1 MSDRDPGED
10 SADGGASTG
19 TDAEP
24 PTPTDA
30 AVPDAAPTDAAPTDV
45 APTELAATEE
55 ALEPGVAGPDA
66 LGGELAP
73 TDIPLTPLEALEL
86 SPAVWRIVAV
96 AGVTMDL
103 PSANP
108 EVVLH
113 EAQDPWRELRIP
125 VGLAEG
131 TAIAY
136 AFRSIDTPRPLTHEM
151 VTEILDRHDVSI
163 EAVRITVRRGQLF
176 FAEIDTMGPRG
187 RRVVPC
193 RPSDALALA
202 LRQRLPTP
210 ILVAEWVF
218 TGADAPSE
226 SAGAPE
232 ATAGTT
238 DTSA

>member
-1 MSDRDPGED
+1 MSDLGPGEPPEHQPVEGPPVTAAESD
-10 SADGGASTG
+10 LSAV
-19 TDAEP
+19 P
-24 PTPTDA
+24 PTPLET
-30 AVPDAAPTDAAPTDV
+30 
-45 APTELAATEE
+45 LA
-55 ALEPGVAGPDA
+55 
-66 LGGELAP
+66 
-73 TDIPLTPLEALEL
+73 L
-86 SPAVWRIVAV
+86 SPETWRIAAIADVE
-96 AGVTMDL
+96 MDL

-136 AFRSIDTPRPLTHEM
+136 AFRSIDTPRPLTHEL
-151 VTEILDRHDVSI
+151 VAEILDRHDVRV
-163 EAVRITVRRGQLF
+163 EAVRITVRRGRTF

-202 LRQRLPTP
+202 LRQKLPTP

-218 TGADAPSE
+218 TGADAPTEVPGETE
-226 SAGAPE
+226 SSSGAAGA
-232 ATAGTT
+232 
-238 DTSA
+238 

>member
-1 MSDRDPGED
+1 MTTDPG
-10 SADGGASTG
+10 ADPGAG
-19 TDAEP
+19 EAAPEP
-24 PTPTDA
+24 SPTDL
-30 AVPDAAPTDAAPTDV
+30 AV
-45 APTELAATEE
+45 
-55 ALEPGVAGPDA
+55 
-66 LGGELAP
+66 
-73 TDIPLTPLEALEL
+73 TPLETLAL
-86 SPAVWRIVAV
+86 SPEEWRIVAV
-96 AGVTMDL
+96 AGVDMEL

-108 EVVLH
+108 EIVLH

-151 VTEILDRHDVSI
+151 VTEVLDRHDVSI

-193 RPSDALALA
+193 RPSDAIALA

-218 TGADAPSE
+218 TGPEAGPVPEAETVSE
-226 SAGAPE
+226 GAPDPP
-232 ATAGTT
+232 AGER
-238 DTSA
+238 AAPL